1 MTQIQSTAIR
11 NPYLRETISRT
22 IDDIHDTVKTVFGPY
37 ATDAY
42 IYKDDQQYYTRDG
55 KEVLASINYD
65 NDVARNVR
73 NMLYQAVHRQGT
85 MVGDGTTTLTML
97 YTNLYKSI
105 IEDMRVN
112 GTDYNISVMR
122 PAFKKVISRINEH
135 IKKSAVPVTREHIK
149 SLVYTCTQDPEL
161 AELFYKNLTDAVLDE
176 AYIVINKS
184 NVDTEFA
191 MTVHENPII
200 KADKQYSLKP
210 FVDNGVVDNVSV
222 FYCKGMLDIS
232 DPRTLLGLAAKLL
245 NNQSG
250 EIIPHT
256 VMILCHGV
264 NETTRKTLKEFT
276 AIMNEQ
282 TKVNPDFKLDMLTN
296 IVIYTIRDYRKF
308 DSEMTQDLVTYLY
321 EVEGIGGI
329 VNQLSFESLMYQAL
343 INPDTIG
350 GKIEALETFD
360 SDPADLEKL
369 KEVFLDM
376 HTVSVDSIEGIRFGK
391 PMGKL
396 STARY
401 NELRKAIEEE
411 KVPVKQLELRKRLR
425 ALYGKFIEV
434 EIGSKLLKDSQRTYE
449 LMLDAVLSAGEA
461 VRHGA
466 LTHNSLIEAYIAAD
480 EIYTAINDPDDD
492 TYSDLYAKPCL
503 QCLRRIREAIT
514 LTIQDMIENRY
525 GGTTSADKAYDCFWR
540 GLELS
545 PIGYDG
551 FRSFNLK
558 RERDEDIFSLT
569 ADDPKIVTANGEEI
583 DPTIIEPVTIITTLL
598 ENSVIALELAT
609 AKLMTTGSYMM
620 NFIK

>member
-1 MTQIQSTAIR
+1 M
-11 NPYLRETISRT
+11 
-22 IDDIHDTVKTVFGPY
+22 KTVFGPY

-65 NDVARNVR
+65 NDIARNVR

-97 YTNLYKSI
+97 YTNLYKCI
-105 IEDMRVN
+105 VN
-112 GTDYNISVMR
+112 EMEKTGKDFNISVMR
-122 PAFKKVISRINEH
+122 PAFKKVINRVNEF

-149 SLVYTCTQDPEL
+149 SLVYTCTQDPDL

-184 NVDTEFA
+184 NVDTEFN

-250 EIIPHT
+250 EVIPHT
-256 VMILCHGV
+256 ILILCHGV

-282 TKVNPDFKLDMLTN
+282 AKVNPDFKLDMLTN

-434 EIGSKLLKDSQRTYE
+434 EIGSKLMKDSQRTYE

-466 LTHNSLIEAYIAAD
+466 LTHNSLIEAYIAVDYITASTDVAD
-480 EIYTAINDPDDD
+480 EEYDDINEEPCWRVLDFLRDAI
-492 TYSDLYAKPCL
+492 
-503 QCLRRIREAIT
+503 RM
-514 LTIQDMIENRY
+514 TIEDMIENRLV
-525 GGTTSADKAYDCFWR
+525 GDNSAELADRCFYH
-540 GLELS
+540 GLEIERYDS
-545 PIGYDG
+545 YDG
-551 FRSFNLK
+551 FRTFNLK
-558 RERDEDIFSLT
+558 RKNPDDIFSL
-569 ADDPKIVTANGEEI
+569 DVVDPKIVTANGEEI

>member
-65 NDVARNVR
+65 NDIARNVR

-97 YTNLYKSI
+97 YTNLYKAI
-105 IEDMRVN
+105 VEDMQA
-112 GTDYNISVMR
+112 TDTEYNISVMR
-122 PAFKKVISRINEH
+122 PIFKEVIKLVTDH
-135 IKKSAVPVTREHIK
+135 IKDSVVPVTREHIK
-149 SLVYTCTQDPEL
+149 SLVYTCTQDPDL

-184 NVDTEFA
+184 NVDTEFS

-250 EIIPHT
+250 EVIPHT

-282 TKVNPDFKLDMLTN
+282 AKVNPDFKLDMLTN

-401 NELRKAIEEE
+401 NELRKAIEDE

-434 EIGSKLLKDSQRTYE
+434 EIGSKLMKDSQRTYE

-466 LTHNSLIEAYIAAD
+466 LTHNSIMEAYIATDHAMYDVVSGMAD
-480 EIYTAINDPDDD
+480 GHYSPLYIKCLSFLKNALEYTIVDMMDNRF
-492 TYSDLYAKPCL
+492 SDELIVTNKL
-503 QCLRRIREAIT
+503 S
-514 LTIQDMIENRY
+514 DMFNVADGNRWDWENM
-525 GGTTSADKAYDCFWR
+525 
-540 GLELS
+540 
-545 PIGYDG
+545 

-558 RERDEDIFSLT
+558 RDKIEDVFNPNIK
-569 ADDPKIVTANGEEI
+569 DPKIVTANGEEI

-609 AKLMTTGSYMM
+609 AKLMTTGSYIM

>member
-1 MTQIQSTAIR
+1 M
-11 NPYLRETISRT
+11 
-22 IDDIHDTVKTVFGPY
+22 KTVFGPY

-65 NDVARNVR
+65 NDIARNVR

-97 YTNLYKSI
+97 YTNLYKAI
-105 IEDMRVN
+105 VEDMQA
-112 GTDYNISVMR
+112 TDTEYNISVMR
-122 PAFKKVISRINEH
+122 PIFKEVIKLVTDH
-135 IKKSAVPVTREHIK
+135 IKDSVVPVTREHIK
-149 SLVYTCTQDPEL
+149 SLVYTCTQDPDL

-184 NVDTEFA
+184 NVDTEFS

-250 EIIPHT
+250 EVIPHT

-282 TKVNPDFKLDMLTN
+282 AKVNPDFKLDMLTN

-401 NELRKAIEEE
+401 NELRKAIEDE

-434 EIGSKLLKDSQRTYE
+434 EIGSKLMKDSQRTYE

-466 LTHNSLIEAYIAAD
+466 LTHNSIMEAYIATDHAMYDVVSGMAD
-480 EIYTAINDPDDD
+480 GHYSPLYIKCLSFLKNALEYTIVDMMDNRF
-492 TYSDLYAKPCL
+492 SDELIVTNKL
-503 QCLRRIREAIT
+503 S
-514 LTIQDMIENRY
+514 DMFNVADGNRWDWENM
-525 GGTTSADKAYDCFWR
+525 
-540 GLELS
+540 
-545 PIGYDG
+545 

-558 RERDEDIFSLT
+558 RDKIEDVFNPNIK
-569 ADDPKIVTANGEEI
+569 DPKIVTANGEEI

-609 AKLMTTGSYMM
+609 AKLMTTGSYIM

>member
-1 MTQIQSTAIR
+1 M
-11 NPYLRETISRT
+11 
-22 IDDIHDTVKTVFGPY
+22 KTVFGPY

-65 NDVARNVR
+65 NDIARNVR

-97 YTNLYKSI
+97 YTNLYKAI
-105 IEDMRVN
+105 VEDMQA
-112 GTDYNISVMR
+112 TDTEYNISVMR
-122 PAFKKVISRINEH
+122 PIFKEVIKLVTDH
-135 IKKSAVPVTREHIK
+135 IKDSVVPVTREHIK
-149 SLVYTCTQDPEL
+149 SLVYTCTQDPDL

-184 NVDTEFA
+184 NVDTEFS

-250 EIIPHT
+250 EVIPHT

-282 TKVNPDFKLDMLTN
+282 AKVNPDFKLDMLTN

-308 DSEMTQDLVTYLY
+308 DSEMTQDLITYLY

-401 NELRKAIEEE
+401 DELRKAIEDE

-434 EIGSKLLKDSQRTYE
+434 EIGSKLMKDSQRTYE

-466 LTHNSLIEAYIAAD
+466 LTHNSIMEAYIATDHAMYDVVSGMAD
-480 EIYTAINDPDDD
+480 GHYSPLYIKCLSFLKNALEYTIVDMMDNRF
-492 TYSDLYAKPCL
+492 SDELIVTNKLSAL
-503 QCLRRIREAIT
+503 FNVADGNRW
-514 LTIQDMIENRY
+514 DWENM
-525 GGTTSADKAYDCFWR
+525 
-540 GLELS
+540 
-545 PIGYDG
+545 

-558 RERDEDIFSLT
+558 RDTIEDVFNPNIK
-569 ADDPKIVTANGEEI
+569 DPKIVTANGEEI

-609 AKLMTTGSYMM
+609 AKLMTTGSYIM

>member
-1 MTQIQSTAIR
+1 M
-11 NPYLRETISRT
+11 
-22 IDDIHDTVKTVFGPY
+22 KTVFGPY

-65 NDVARNVR
+65 NDIARNVR

-97 YTNLYKSI
+97 YTNLYKCI
-105 IEDMRVN
+105 VN
-112 GTDYNISVMR
+112 EMEKTGKDFNISVMR
-122 PAFKKVISRINEH
+122 PAFKKVINRVNEF

-149 SLVYTCTQDPEL
+149 SLVYTCTQDPDL

-184 NVDTEFA
+184 NVDTEFT

-250 EIIPHT
+250 EVIPHT

-282 TKVNPDFKLDMLTN
+282 AKVNPDFKLDMLTN

-401 NELRKAIEEE
+401 DELRKAIEEE

-434 EIGSKLLKDSQRTYE
+434 EIGSKLMKDSQRTYE
-449 LMLDAVLSAGEA
+449 LMLDAVLSASEA

-480 EIYTAINDPDDD
+480 DIYSAICDPDNDEYDD
-492 TYSDLYAKPCL
+492 LRNEPCWTSL
-503 QCLRRIREAIT
+503 EFIRDAIRM
-514 LTIQDMIENRY
+514 TIEDMIENRLV
-525 GGTTSADKAYDCFWR
+525 GDNSAELADDCFHH
-540 GLELS
+540 GLD
-545 PIGYDG
+545 IGINNPYDG
-551 FRSFNLK
+551 IKTFNLK
-558 RERDEDIFSLT
+558 RENPDDIFSL
-569 ADDPKIVTANGEEI
+569 DIVDPKIVTANGEEI

>member
-1 MTQIQSTAIR
+1 M
-11 NPYLRETISRT
+11 
-22 IDDIHDTVKTVFGPY
+22 KTVFGPY

-65 NDVARNVR
+65 NDIARNVR

-97 YTNLYKSI
+97 YTNLYKAI
-105 IEDMRVN
+105 VEDMRVT
-112 GTDYNISVMR
+112 GTEYNISEMR
-122 PAFKKVISRINEH
+122 PIFKEVIKLVTDH
-135 IKKSAVPVTREHIK
+135 IKDSVVPVTREHIK
-149 SLVYTCTQDPEL
+149 SLVYTCTQDPDL

-184 NVDTEFA
+184 NVDTEFS

-250 EIIPHT
+250 EVIPHT

-282 TKVNPDFKLDMLTN
+282 AKVNPDFKLDMLTN

-401 NELRKAIEEE
+401 DELRKAIEDE

-434 EIGSKLLKDSQRTYE
+434 EIGSKLMKDSQRTYE

-466 LTHNSLIEAYIAAD
+466 LTHNSIMEAYIATDHAMYDVVSGMAD
-480 EIYTAINDPDDD
+480 GHYSPLYIKCLSFLKTALEYTIVDMMDNRF
-492 TYSDLYAKPCL
+492 SDEL
-503 QCLRRIREAIT
+503 IV
-514 LTIQDMIENRY
+514 
-525 GGTTSADKAYDCFWR
+525 ADK
-540 GLELS
+540 LS
-545 PIGYDG
+545 DMFNVAEGNRWDWENA

-558 RERDEDIFSLT
+558 RDKIEDVFNPNIK
-569 ADDPKIVTANGEEI
+569 DPKIVTANGEEI

>member
-1 MTQIQSTAIR
+1 M
-11 NPYLRETISRT
+11 
-22 IDDIHDTVKTVFGPY
+22 KTVFGPY

-65 NDVARNVR
+65 NDIARNVR

-97 YTNLYKSI
+97 YTNLYKAI
-105 IEDMRVN
+105 VEDMQA
-112 GTDYNISVMR
+112 TDTEYNISVMR
-122 PAFKKVISRINEH
+122 PIFKEVIKLVTDH
-135 IKKSAVPVTREHIK
+135 IKDSVVPVTREHIK
-149 SLVYTCTQDPEL
+149 SLVYTCTQDPDL

-184 NVDTEFA
+184 NVDTEFT

-250 EIIPHT
+250 EVIPHT

-282 TKVNPDFKLDMLTN
+282 AKVNPDFKLDMLTN

-329 VNQLSFESLMYQAL
+329 VNQLFFESLMYQAL

-401 NELRKAIEEE
+401 DELRKAIEDE

-434 EIGSKLLKDSQRTYE
+434 EIGSKLMKDSQRTYE

-466 LTHNSLIEAYIAAD
+466 LTHNSIMEAYIATDHAMYDVVSGMAD
-480 EIYTAINDPDDD
+480 GHYSPLYIKCLSFLKNALEYTIVDMMDNRF
-492 TYSDLYAKPCL
+492 SDELIVTNKL
-503 QCLRRIREAIT
+503 S
-514 LTIQDMIENRY
+514 DMFNVADGNRWDWENM
-525 GGTTSADKAYDCFWR
+525 
-540 GLELS
+540 
-545 PIGYDG
+545 

-558 RERDEDIFSLT
+558 RDKIEDVFNPNIK
-569 ADDPKIVTANGEEI
+569 DPKIVTANGEEI

-609 AKLMTTGSYMM
+609 AKLMTTGSYIM